1 MKNLNEVHLIGSIIT
16 DVELKKSSKGSSW
29 LSFAMVTNYYKKLP
43 EGGLKALPT
52 YHNLAAFGKVA
63 EDLANNTRK
72 GKHIDLLGSLT
83 NQKYTDKSG
92 TERYAVKIVVNSFSL
107 VEENKEKPNPDAA
120 QVPKDGDDLPF

>member
-16 DVELKKSSKGSSW
+16 DVELKKSSKGSNW
-29 LSFAMVTNYYKKLP
+29 LSFAMVTNYYKKLSD
-43 EGGLKALPT
+43 GGLKALPT

-72 GKHIDLLGSLT
+72 GRNIDLLGSLT

-107 VEENKEKPNPDAA
+107 VEENKEKPNPEGA
-120 QVPKDGDDLPF
+120 QIPKDDDLPF